1 MTPTSLANILEQRH
15 IWRGRTDSG
24 NGKSTHL
31 ATGWPELD
39 RPLSG
44 GWPRAAVTEV
54 LVTRSGQGE
63 LGLLMPALKRLCHSG
78 RRILWIAPPLLP
90 YPPALIQHGLD
101 LSRIK
106 VVHCPRAT
114 DALWATEQGLRSGAC
129 CAVLCWSHQLEDRC
143 FRRLQLAATVGDSWC
158 VVFRAQH
165 FANSGSPAAL
175 RLLVSSQN
183 HQPLV
188 KIIKQ
193 RGGRPQ
199 AAVAVPLASTR
210 SQTD

>member
-15 IWRGRTDSG
+15 IWRGRADSG

-44 GWPRAAVTEV
+44 GWPLAAVTEV

-129 CAVLCWSHQLEDRC
+129 SAVLCWPQQLDDRC
-143 FRRLQLAATVGDSWC
+143 FRRLQLAATAGDSWC

-175 RLLVSSQN
+175 RLLVSSQD

-193 RGGRPQ
+193 CGGRPQ
-199 AAVAVPLASTR
+199 AAVVVPRPGACP
-210 SQTD
+210 